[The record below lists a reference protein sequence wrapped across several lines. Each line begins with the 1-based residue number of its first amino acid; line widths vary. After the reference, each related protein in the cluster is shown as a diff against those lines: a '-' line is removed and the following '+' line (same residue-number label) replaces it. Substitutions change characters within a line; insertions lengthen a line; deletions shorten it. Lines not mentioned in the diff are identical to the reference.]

1 MNRLLNWLLDLL
13 YPPRCAF
20 CRRLLTERERGVC
33 RFCRKKYEDRVIRRE
48 LKNISV
54 CVAPLRYEGE
64 VRESL
69 LRYKFQGVT
78 AYGPAYAEFI
88 AKAIDES
95 GISCDSMTW
104 VPLSRRRLRKRGY
117 DQAQILAEETAK
129 RLGLPCGKLL
139 IKRVNTRP
147 QSGLASAEQRL
158 KNAKGVYACV
168 DPQKI
173 EGRRILIIDDIVTT
187 GATLSECALTLK
199 NAGCA
204 EVFAAAAASRQT

>member
-1 MNRLLNWLLDLL
+1 M

-20 CRRLLTERERGVC
+20 CRRFLTEKETGLC
-33 RFCRKKYEDRVIRRE
+33 RFCRKKYEDRTIRRE
-48 LKNISV
+48 LKNISE
-54 CVAPLRYEGE
+54 CVAPFRYEGE
-64 VRESL
+64 VRESI
-69 LRYKFQGVT
+69 LRYKFHGVT
-78 AYGPAYAEFI
+78 AYGSAYAEFI

-129 RLGLPCGKLL
+129 ILGLPCERLL
-139 IKRVNTRP
+139 MKRVNTRP
-147 QSGLASAEQRL
+147 QSGLDSAQARL
-158 KNAKGVYACV
+158 KNAKGVYACIA
-168 DPQKI
+168 PEKI
-173 EGRRILIIDDIVTT
+173 RGRRILLIDDIVTT

-204 EVFAAAAASRQT
+204 EVIAAAAASRQ

>member
-1 MNRLLNWLLDLL
+1 MKKLLNWLLDLL
-13 YPPRCAF
+13 YPPRCPF
-20 CRRLLTERERGVC
+20 CRRFLTENETGLC
-33 RFCRKKYEDRVIRRE
+33 RFCRKKYENRTIRRE
-48 LKNISV
+48 LKNISE
-54 CVAPLRYEGE
+54 CVAPFSYEGE

-69 LRYKFQGVT
+69 LRYKFHGVT

-129 RLGLPCGKLL
+129 RLGLPCERLL
-139 IKRVNTRP
+139 MKRVNTRP
-147 QSGLASAEQRL
+147 QSGLDSAEARL
-158 KNAKGVYACV
+158 KNAKGAYACI
-168 DPQKI
+168 DPQKLM
-173 EGRRILIIDDIVTT
+173 GRRILLIDDIVTT

-204 EVFAAAAASRQT
+204 EVFAAAAASRQ